1 MILDI
6 SHLSLVLVRSM
17 GGHIFDGGPMSVFC
31 NIYRLFDSHLRIVA
45 IILLH
50 CPIVTSIIMYDL
62 VHDER
67 RLGTPPGEGRLL
79 APTDG

>member
-6 SHLSLVLVRSM
+6 GYLSLVLVRSV
-17 GGHIFDGGPMSVFC
+17 GGHMIDSGPMPVFC
-31 NIYRLFDSHLRIVA
+31 NVHRLFDSHLRIVA

-50 CPIVTSIIMYDL
+50 CPIVTSIIIYDL

-67 RLGTPPGEGRLL
+67 LLGTPPL
-79 APTDG
+79 ARVGC